1 MHPAFSVILF
11 TTLSGAGYGLLFWL
25 GLVLLSGGAG
35 LPPRMQ
41 LAGLVAGAVL
51 VIAGLLASVA
61 HLGRPERAWRAFSQW
76 RTSWLSREGVAA
88 VFSLAVMAALG
99 AALCTGAGG
108 GTMRVLA
115 ILLCLSSLLTVYCT
129 ARIYSC
135 LRPVPAWHNR
145 WVLPGYLLLAV
156 ASGGVW
162 LWGLLAFGASATL
175 QGLFDLLLPW
185 LVVAA
190 VAVKF
195 AYWRHIDTRAAGITP
210 ASLLGLA
217 AGSRVS
223 PFEAP
228 HTEGNFLLKE
238 MGFALA
244 RKHGRPLRRL
254 AVLLMALVLPLLMA
268 SQLLPP
274 FRLPAAVMAVLA
286 VMSGVLVERW
296 LFFAQARHVVL
307 GYYDAQ
313 PT

>member
-1 MHPAFSVILF
+1 MHPAYSVILF
-11 TTLSGAGYGLLFWL
+11 TTTSGAGYGLLALL
-25 GLVLLSGGAG
+25 GLTAATEAALPRIGGLIALLLALG
-35 LPPRMQ
+35 L
-41 LAGLVAGAVL
+41 
-51 VIAGLLASVA
+51 ITFGLLASVA

-175 QGLFDLLLPW
+175 QG
-185 LVVAA
+185 
-190 VAVKF
+190 
-195 AYWRHIDTRAAGITP
+195 
-210 ASLLGLA
+210 
-217 AGSRVS
+217 
-223 PFEAP
+223 
-228 HTEGNFLLKE
+228 
-238 MGFALA
+238 
-244 RKHGRPLRRL
+244 
-254 AVLLMALVLPLLMA
+254 
-268 SQLLPP
+268 
-274 FRLPAAVMAVLA
+274 
-286 VMSGVLVERW
+286 
-296 LFFAQARHVVL
+296 
-307 GYYDAQ
+307 
-313 PT
+313 